1 MSLKI
6 ILLKS
11 YSEHVFQVTEYQCVI
26 KCGYFANFATF
37 APENRSEAE
46 MSKFE
51 KIKKVWNIIVT
62 EWKTRYRLV
71 FSNEETH
78 EQSFVIRKITI
89 QKMVVVSILAA
100 FVIIVLTTILI
111 ALTPLR
117 VYIPGYTDQKDY
129 KLYRQTAARVDSLEK
144 QLVANQQFIE
154 HLSDLLAGKDGAVYE
169 DDEAKMTPDVHPVE
183 RMQSR
188 QEGAHE
194 ILEDAEMILGRIS
207 DNSAAGAARVPNI
220 EQAKIT
226 NIAICPPAMG
236 SIIRLFDASQNHYGI
251 DIATNDNRTVS
262 CVADGVV
269 ISANYTSSG
278 GYTIIVQHPGNMI
291 SIYKRNAALLKT
303 VGSRVTAGMPIATAG
318 GGGSDEGKSNHL
330 HFELWY
336 NGFPI
341 NPLNYL
347 VIE

>member
-1 MSLKI
+1 
-6 ILLKS
+6 
-11 YSEHVFQVTEYQCVI
+11 
-26 KCGYFANFATF
+26 
-37 APENRSEAE
+37 

-51 KIKKVWNIIVT
+51 KIKKIWSVIVS

-71 FSNEETH
+71 FSNEDTH
-78 EQSFVIRKITI
+78 EQSFVIRRITI
-89 QKMVVVSILAA
+89 QKMAVVAILAA
-100 FVIIVLTTILI
+100 FVIIVLTTVLI

-129 KLYRQTAARVDSLEK
+129 KMYKQTAARVDSLEK
-144 QLVANQQFIE
+144 QLALNQQFIDNFTGM
-154 HLSDLLAGKDGAVYE
+154 LSGDDGAVYE
-169 DDEAKMTPDVHPVE
+169 DDDPQMTPDVHPVE
-183 RMQSR
+183 RDSSR
-188 QEGAHE
+188 ANGLHE
-194 ILEDAEMILGRIS
+194 VMEEAEMILGRVTENGS
-207 DNSAAGAARVPNI
+207 SNNTGVPNI

-226 NIAICPPAMG
+226 NISIYPPAMG
-236 SIIRLFDASQNHYGI
+236 AVTRLFDASQNHYGI
-251 DIATNDNRTVS
+251 DITPSDNKTVT

-269 ISANYTSSG
+269 IAANYTASD

-303 VGSRVTAGMPIATAG
+303 VGSRVTAGMPIAKAG
-318 GGGSDEGKSNHL
+318 DGGSERGTFHHL

>member
-1 MSLKI
+1 MEKCQTKKRAIHKFCYFCAS
-6 ILLKS
+6 KS
-11 YSEHVFQVTEYQCVI
+11 
-26 KCGYFANFATF
+26 G
-37 APENRSEAE
+37 REAI

-51 KIKKVWNIIVT
+51 KIKKGWNIIVS

-78 EQSFVIRKITI
+78 EQSFVIRQITI
-89 QKMVVVSILAA
+89 QKIAVVAILAT
-100 FVIIVLTTILI
+100 FVVIVLTTILI

-117 VYIPGYTDQKDY
+117 VYIPGYTNQKDY
-129 KLYRQTAARVDSLEK
+129 KLYKQTAARVDSLEK
-144 QLVANQQFIE
+144 QLAINQEFI
-154 HLSDLLAGKDGAVYE
+154 DNFTDMINGKDGTIYE
-169 DDEAKMTPDVHPVE
+169 DDDAEATPDVHPTDRKSE
-183 RMQSR
+183 RS
-188 QEGAHE
+188 EKVHE
-194 ILEDAEMILGRIS
+194 VLEEAEMILGRIGES
-207 DNSAAGAARVPNI
+207 NAASSAGVPNI
-220 EQAKIT
+220 EQAKINSIT
-226 NIAICPPAMG
+226 IYPPAMG
-236 SIIRLFDASQNHYGI
+236 AVTRLFDATQNHYGI
-251 DIATNDNRTVS
+251 DIATTDNKTIT

-269 ISANYTSSG
+269 IAANYTATD

-318 GGGSDEGKSNHL
+318 NTGSEEGHSNHL

>member
-1 MSLKI
+1 
-6 ILLKS
+6 
-11 YSEHVFQVTEYQCVI
+11 
-26 KCGYFANFATF
+26 
-37 APENRSEAE
+37 
-46 MSKFE
+46 MSKLE
-51 KIKKVWNIIVT
+51 KIKKVWNIIVS

-71 FSNEETH
+71 FSNEDTH
-78 EQSFVIRKITI
+78 EQSFMMRDITI
-89 QKMVVVSILAA
+89 KKVVVVSILAA
-100 FVIIVLTTILI
+100 FVIIVLTIILI

-129 KLYRQTAARVDSLEK
+129 KLYRQTAVRIDSMEK
-144 QLVANQQFIE
+144 RFAMNQQYIE
-154 HLSDLLAGKDGAVYE
+154 SFSNMLEGKDGMLYE
-169 DDEAKMTPDVHPVE
+169 DDEAKATPDVHPVE
-183 RMQSR
+183 RNKSR
-188 QEGAHE
+188 ASHVNE
-194 ILEDAEMILGRIS
+194 ILEDASLILSRTS
-207 DNSAAGAARVPNI
+207 DNSATANSSVPNI

-226 NIAICPPAMG
+226 NISIYPPAMG
-236 SIIRLFDASQNHYGI
+236 AVTRLFDASQNHYGI
-251 DIATNDNRTVS
+251 DIATTDNNTVT

-269 ISANYTSSG
+269 IAADYTSAD

-303 VGSRVTAGMPIATAG
+303 VGARVTSGMPIAKAG
-318 GGGSDEGKSNHL
+318 NLGSTEGKSRHL

>member
-1 MSLKI
+1 
-6 ILLKS
+6 
-11 YSEHVFQVTEYQCVI
+11 
-26 KCGYFANFATF
+26 
-37 APENRSEAE
+37 

-51 KIKKVWNIIVT
+51 KIKKVWNIMVS

-71 FSNEETH
+71 FSNEDTH
-78 EQSFVIRKITI
+78 EQSFTIRRITI
-89 QKMVVVSILAA
+89 QKVVVVAILAA

-129 KLYRQTAARVDSLEK
+129 KLYKQTAARVDSLEH
-144 QLVANQQFIE
+144 QLAINQQFINNFTDM
-154 HLSDLLAGKDGAVYE
+154 LDGKDGAVYE
-169 DDEAKMTPDVHPVE
+169 DDASEATPDVHPVE
-183 RMQSR
+183 RQKER
-188 QEGAHE
+188 ENKVHE
-194 ILEDAEMILGRIS
+194 ILEEADLILGRVGES
-207 DNSAAGAARVPNI
+207 NMSNTSGVPNI

-226 NIAICPPAMG
+226 SISIYPPAIG
-236 SIIRLFDASQNHYGI
+236 AVTRLFDASQNHYGI
-251 DIATNDNRTVS
+251 DIAATDNTTVT

-269 ISANYTSSG
+269 ISANYTASD

-291 SIYKRNAALLKT
+291 SIYKHNAVLMKQ
-303 VGSRVTAGMPIATAG
+303 VGARVTAGMPIATV
-318 GGGSDEGKSNHL
+318 GKTGATKGRSNHL

>member
-1 MSLKI
+1 
-6 ILLKS
+6 
-11 YSEHVFQVTEYQCVI
+11 
-26 KCGYFANFATF
+26 
-37 APENRSEAE
+37 

-51 KIKKVWNIIVT
+51 KIKKVWNIIVS

-71 FSNEETH
+71 FSNEDTH
-78 EQSFVIRKITI
+78 EQSFVIRRITI
-89 QKMVVVSILAA
+89 QKMVVVTILSA
-100 FVIIVLTTILI
+100 FIIIVLTTILI

-129 KLYRQTAARVDSLEK
+129 KLYKQTAARVDSLEK
-144 QLVANQQFIE
+144 QLASNQQFIQSLTSMLE
-154 HLSDLLAGKDGAVYE
+154 GDDGAIYE
-169 DDEAKMTPDVHPVE
+169 DDDATMTPDVHPVE
-183 RMQSR
+183 RDPSR
-188 QEGAHE
+188 AEGIHGVIE
-194 ILEDAEMILGRIS
+194 EAEMILGRVGE
-207 DNSAAGAARVPNI
+207 NSAAANTGVPNI

-226 NIAICPPAMG
+226 HISIYPPAMG
-236 SIIRLFDASQNHYGI
+236 AVTRLFDASQNHYGI
-251 DIATNDNRTVS
+251 DITPSDNRTVS

-269 ISANYTSSG
+269 ISANYTATD
-278 GYTIIVQHPGNMI
+278 GYTIIIQHPGNMI

-318 GGGSDEGKSNHL
+318 NTGTKRSKSPHL